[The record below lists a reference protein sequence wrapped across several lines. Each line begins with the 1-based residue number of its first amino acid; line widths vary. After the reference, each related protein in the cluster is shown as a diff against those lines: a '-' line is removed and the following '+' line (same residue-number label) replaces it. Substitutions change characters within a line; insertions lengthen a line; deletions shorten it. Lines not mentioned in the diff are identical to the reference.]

1 MTLTPKEPEYDCGR
15 KARIEYWEYAQA
27 VIGDSEL
34 DYPTMYGRFAEN
46 DWACIKLDEALV
58 LKALRARRLP
68 REVGSMLLQGPY
80 IQLQVHHHQVSANL
94 MTYYAR
100 AIVMAQM
107 LKAGMLLMSRNAV
120 SMAYSS
126 GVFPESP

>member
-1 MTLTPKEPEYDCGR
+1 MTLTPKELEYDCGR
-15 KARIEYWEYAQA
+15 KARTEYWEYAQA
-27 VIGDSEL
+27 VIGDSDL
-34 DYPTMYGRFAEN
+34 DYPKMYSQFVEN
-46 DWACIKLDEALV
+46 EWACIKLDEAVALT
-58 LKALRARRLP
+58 ALRAGRLP
-68 REVGSMLLQGPY
+68 REVGGMLLQGPY

-107 LKAGMLLMSRNAV
+107 LKTGMLLMSRSAA

-126 GVFPESP
+126 GVFPGSP